1 MDTYWCM
8 LVKRENLISR
18 LQVFWHIFWHL
29 QRAGQW
35 LNFCQQRA
43 QFLRWWCSRLPPCHI
58 LPGGDMRVTER
69 NPFGLGVICLRNPC
83 RCGFLRHA
91 YCFCWVLLIK
101 LGLCYEFSM
110 LGIAMEDQHPF
121 SVPNLATSLQYTNAT
136 RLNPDKSHIWRRDRV
151 PALIAWW
158 CRRSKNYKI
167 AQDEDIN
174 NLEALIKKEDI
185 RGCSD
190 QICSAPLPY
199 SHHPLAHRS
208 SWWALCR
215 WRWLCQSHWF
225 EAEKRNRIGKL
236 FAARMAGSWRK
247 RQH

>member
-110 LGIAMEDQHPF
+110 LGIAMEDQHP
-121 SVPNLATSLQYTNAT
+121 SI
-136 RLNPDKSHIWRRDRV
+136 H
-151 PALIAWW
+151 
-158 CRRSKNYKI
+158 
-167 AQDEDIN
+167 
-174 NLEALIKKEDI
+174 
-185 RGCSD
+185 
-190 QICSAPLPY
+190 
-199 SHHPLAHRS
+199 
-208 SWWALCR
+208 
-215 WRWLCQSHWF
+215 
-225 EAEKRNRIGKL
+225 KRNQVEP
-236 FAARMAGSWRK
+236 
-247 RQH
+247 RQIPHLEKGQGACPHCLVMQTFQELQDCTRWGYQ